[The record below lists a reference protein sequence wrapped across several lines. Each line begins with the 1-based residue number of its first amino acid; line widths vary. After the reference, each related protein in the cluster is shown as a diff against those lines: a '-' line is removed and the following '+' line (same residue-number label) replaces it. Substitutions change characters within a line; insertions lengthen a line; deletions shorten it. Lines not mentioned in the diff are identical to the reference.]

1 MRAKSR
7 SKAKNKDR
15 KIESVSV
22 FEIHAK
28 RVFFCSPPSV
38 CLAAGGMDVYYD
50 DQSYEE
56 QYFFISDSDFG
67 LYIAVCRKSFFDEP
81 AEDESDEAENITII
95 EFPTQKAAL
104 QSPYQ
109 EAFKKVL
116 KAYKMI

>member
-1 MRAKSR
+1 MRAKSK
-7 SKAKNKDR
+7 SKAKSKDR

-28 RVFFCSPPSV
+28 RVFFCSPPPV
-38 CLAAGGMDVYYD
+38 CIAEGGMDVYYD
-50 DQSYEE
+50 DESREE
-56 QYFFISDSDFG
+56 QYLFISDSDFG
-67 LYIAVCRKSFFDEP
+67 LCIAVCKKSFFDEP
-81 AEDESDEAENITII
+81 AEDESDEAESITIT

-104 QSPYQ
+104 QSPYR

>member
-7 SKAKNKDR
+7 SKAKSKDR

-28 RVFFCSPPSV
+28 RVFFCSPPAV
-38 CLAAGGMDVYYD
+38 CVAEGGMDVYYD
-50 DQSYEE
+50 DESREE
-56 QYFFISDSDFG
+56 QYLFISDSDFG
-67 LYIAVCRKSFFDEP
+67 LCISVCKKSFFD
-81 AEDESDEAENITII
+81 DVAENKPNETEDII
-95 EFPTQKAAL
+95 IVEFPTQKAAL
-104 QSPYQ
+104 QSPYR

>member
-7 SKAKNKDR
+7 SKAKSKGR

-28 RVFFCSPPSV
+28 RVFFCSPPAV
-38 CLAAGGMDVYYD
+38 CVAEGGMDVYYD

-67 LYIAVCRKSFFDEP
+67 LYIAVCKKSFFDEP
-81 AEDESDEAENITII
+81 AEDESDEAESITIT